1 MQKKTFL
8 IVSLIFSV
16 LFLLYTTLEYYGVK
30 RRISL
35 HLSEPYS
42 YLERYKTLNKGSKD
56 KVIIAFS
63 LKGEDIKDKG
73 GYNIKPFVN
82 SILDQTIRVDDIIV
96 NVPYKDSGKVP
107 EYLKNIVSIGNYS
120 KDYQGDDA
128 LICSVLRE
136 PEKNTKIIVLNP
148 GNVYDVDFIEELVSE
163 SDKNPENIVKKN
175 GATLVKPSF
184 FDEKI
189 SDYKGKDCIGKCSN
203 AKVLVLK

>member
-30 RRISL
+30 RRIFL

-63 LKGEDIKDKG
+63 LKGENKDKPL
-73 GYNIKPFVN
+73 KPFIN
-82 SILDQTIRVDDIIV
+82 SILDQTIRVDDIV
-96 NVPYKDSGKVP
+96 LNMPYKDSGKVP

-120 KDYQGDDA
+120 KDYQGDDT

-136 PEKNTKIIVLNP
+136 PEKNTKIIILNP
-148 GNVYDVDFIEELVSE
+148 GIIYDVDFIEELVSE
-163 SDKNPENIVKKN
+163 SDKNPDSIIKKN

-203 AKVLVLK
+203 AKVLKL